1 MRRNSTRA
9 GLVGLIVLLATS
21 IIGCG
26 PREGA
31 TGGSNDGSH
40 RRERNAELPATSLVN
55 GSFTL
60 NGGGWTSNGFSLA
73 KGCQGSGG
81 DPSLG
86 GWQKDALAFGYSR
99 QTVSQAVR
107 IMTPSTVTLR
117 IFGAVRSDQANSNF
131 VVSLAGAGQSV
142 TTGPQTGY
150 PLTTPQEFT
159 LSVATRTPGDLVTV
173 SIEGSSASYWGGC
186 YGPIV
191 TNARLEIVDATSSA
205 SSASSTTNLTPG
217 STTSVSPTSLPSPTV
232 VPPASTTS
240 TSTPSVDTTTST
252 TVAAPTS
259 TLATATSLPVSS
271 SAPTRIIPA
280 EVRGD
285 GRCELSPGGLCTDA
299 NVEYVSKTGVNLQG
313 LRASG
318 SDFTDAN
325 FSGSDLTG
333 ADLHMAR
340 FLKLTVDGTKFD
352 SANLVGA
359 MFGWLRSNE
368 PRFQLKARPP
378 SFANANLAH
387 SKLYGV
393 DLSKANLRSASFVGA
408 DLSGAILD
416 NADLDG
422 ADLRGAILTEL
433 RSQGIRASNVK
444 LPSGYS
450 LMNGAI
456 VGPGVDLS
464 IEDFKTWREPKMS
477 ESFLRPTQVSSRT
490 CATLYAEIHR
500 SDFQPTNFGAFR
512 GASFRKMNLTGVDF
526 GGLDLAGADFTG
538 ADLTRVNFSGANLS
552 RTNFADATVVDVDFS
567 RAVLSGARLDRPREF
582 KNIRSSC
589 TMASSSDPAQLPRGW
604 KLDQSVTRLTA
615 DRRASVQSSIDHFSL
630 LHGFILGPTAQLAF
644 ANLSGLDLKGI
655 DLSAAELGGV
665 ATAAVDGVG
674 VEPRRQSVELAK
686 LPPGYVWNRDI
697 VLGPEADLRGVVLD
711 GNVLGTVDL
720 SDARLTG
727 STTRNLKG
735 DPLLPFGWKL
745 VSGVLLGRE
754 TVYENLDLSGASLS
768 GVDLTDSTLIAAKI
782 NTANLRGL
790 HTENTSFVSS
800 KNLWPAPPMKFP
812 PGYQYVSGYLLG
824 PGVNA
829 TGSNI
834 DFTTMTK
841 PPTLNRMDLSSAV
854 LDGSKWRGV
863 KAWIDLPMGWAL
875 DAKGNLFG
883 PSANLQGLDG
893 SLPGL
898 DTRRVSF
905 PPEYALVGGRLF
917 GPRLLLSSS
926 QGLLVRNVDL
936 SGATVSSDFFTTSK
950 LEMVKGSG
958 VVVTGAKSLN
968 GWGVTKHG
976 YLVGP
981 SVDLSDAKLDGDSV
995 PISDLSNA
1003 MLDGVHGVNVTFV
1016 DPLRLRLPRGW
1027 RYERGLLLGP
1037 TADLSGANL
1046 SGLKLDDDLSN
1057 AILEDARGTNITGR
1071 PKLPEGWSIVDGTL
1085 VGPKANLVCGKIVRS
1100 QVSGAYAGEFGSYFD
1115 PSEFG
1120 VDRPSAP
1127 LC

>member
-1 MRRNSTRA
+1 VE
-9 GLVGLIVLLATS
+9 LVKTN
-21 IIGCG
+21 
-26 PREGA
+26 
-31 TGGSNDGSH
+31 TD
-40 RRERNAELPATSLVN
+40 
-55 GSFTL
+55 
-60 NGGGWTSNGFSLA
+60 
-73 KGCQGSGG
+73 
-81 DPSLG
+81 
-86 GWQKDALAFGYSR
+86 
-99 QTVSQAVR
+99 
-107 IMTPSTVTLR
+107 LR
-117 IFGAVRSDQANSNF
+117 
-131 VVSLAGAGQSV
+131 
-142 TTGPQTGY
+142 
-150 PLTTPQEFT
+150 
-159 LSVATRTPGDLVTV
+159 
-173 SIEGSSASYWGGC
+173 
-186 YGPIV
+186 
-191 TNARLEIVDATSSA
+191 
-205 SSASSTTNLTPG
+205 
-217 STTSVSPTSLPSPTV
+217 
-232 VPPASTTS
+232 
-240 TSTPSVDTTTST
+240 
-252 TVAAPTS
+252 
-259 TLATATSLPVSS
+259 
-271 SAPTRIIPA
+271 
-280 EVRGD
+280 
-285 GRCELSPGGLCTDA
+285 
-299 NVEYVSKTGVNLQG
+299 G
-313 LRASG
+313 LRAPG
-318 SDFTDAN
+318 TDFAYADV
-325 FSGSDLTG
+325 SGSDLTG
-333 ADLHMAR
+333 ADLHMSQIRSVTAN
-340 FLKLTVDGTKFD
+340 GAKFD

-359 MFGWLRSNE
+359 NLAGLRWNQPWS
-368 PRFQLKARPP
+368 QLRARPP
-378 SFANANLAH
+378 SFAKTNLAH
-387 SKLYGV
+387 SKLWNV
-393 DLSKANLRSASFVGA
+393 DFKQVNLRGASLIGA
-408 DLSGAILD
+408 DLSGAVLD
-416 NADLDG
+416 NADLEG
-422 ADLRGAILTEL
+422 ADLRGAILVEMH
-433 RSQGIRASNVK
+433 SQGIRASNVK
-444 LPSGYS
+444 LPSSYS
-450 LMNGAI
+450 LMSGAI

-464 IEDFKTWREPKMS
+464 IEDFKTWREPKMF
-477 ESFLRPTQVSSRT
+477 ESFARRTEDSNRT

-500 SDFQPTNFGAFR
+500 SDFPPTNLGAFR
-512 GASFRKMNLTGVDF
+512 GASFKNMNLTGVDF
-526 GGLDLAGADFTG
+526 GGLDLTGADFTG

-567 RAVLSGARLDRPREF
+567 RAILSGARLDRPGEF
-582 KNIRSSC
+582 TNIRSSC
-589 TMASSSDPAQLPRGW
+589 TMASSSDPVRLPRGW
-604 KLDQSVTRLTA
+604 KLDQSVTRLSVEPRATA
-615 DRRASVQSSIDHFSL
+615 KSTIDHFSL
-630 LHGFILGPTAQLAF
+630 LHGFILGPTAQLF
-644 ANLSGLDLKGI
+644 FSNLSGLDLKGI

-674 VEPRRQSVELAK
+674 VQPRRQSAELAK

-697 VLGPEADLRGVVLD
+697 ILGPEADLRGVVLD

-720 SDARLTG
+720 SGAILMG

-790 HTENTSFVSS
+790 HTENTSFVSN
-800 KNLWPAPPMKFP
+800 KNLWPVPPMKFP

-824 PGVNA
+824 PGVDA
-829 TGSNI
+829 TDSNI

-863 KAWIDLPMGWAL
+863 KTRIDLPMGWAL
-875 DAKGNLFG
+875 DAGGNLFG

-898 DTRRVSF
+898 DTRLVRF

-1003 MLDGVHGVNVTFV
+1003 MLDGVHGMNVTFV

-1027 RYERGLLLGP
+1027 RYTRGLLLGP
-1037 TADLSGANL
+1037 TANLSGANL

-1071 PKLPEGWSIVDGTL
+1071 PKLPEGWLIVDGTL

-1120 VDRPSAP
+1120 VEPPSNP